1 MSNSPTMRKTG
12 AAVAVLL
19 LGVGASGAGA
29 APRTTAR
36 KPVKSTAVTAKSAA
50 AALPAG
56 ITGLTLEP
64 SAVTLDGSRSL
75 QHLVVTGTTKD
86 GATYDLTEQAR
97 LTLANPK
104 LGKLANGI
112 LTPVADGTTRLT
124 ASLGKLTSA
133 PAEVTVKNT
142 AAPAAIEFVND
153 LMPILAKGGCNSTA
167 CHGSPVGKGG
177 LKLSLFGYEPAEDF
191 KAIAKDADGKRINTK
206 TPEQSLLLQKAVM
219 AVPHAGGMRFKK
231 DSREYKTM
239 LAWLKDGAPGIGEF
253 EARVKQVQVL
263 PEQPWMPQPKATQRL
278 TVMAHMT
285 DGSVQDV
292 TDRALFSSND
302 DAIADVSDG
311 GTVTAKQPGETAVMI
326 RYLGQV
332 AISRI
337 AVLPSW
343 KLPAT
348 KETPTNYIDAA
359 VQAKLQKL
367 RTAQAPLCT
376 DSEFVRRVY
385 LDVCGIAPTAEEAK
399 AFLADTDPAKRSKLI
414 DQLLERPEFVD
425 LWTLKWNDTLR
436 NNPRITRVGAAP
448 FAEWIHEQLAKNRP
462 YNEWVSD
469 IITATGKTSPMQLDI
484 NNLPRQLA
492 RQLEGANAKQRTRI
506 EDMVKDLN
514 ARPANPPANYY
525 VISRDPL
532 DTTSATSQ
540 IFLGVRVECS
550 RCHNHPF
557 EKWTQS
563 DFYGLAAFFT
573 GVQSR
578 GNNQS
583 PSVVTIN
590 ARTNGPRHP
599 KTNEIVEPKTLD
611 DVQVKVEKGEDK
623 RVELAAWMT
632 APENP
637 YFAKSLV
644 NRMWGHYFGRG
655 IVEPVDDFRI
665 TNPASNPAL
674 LDALAKD
681 FVEHKFDLKHMHRSI
696 LNSRTY
702 QESSIPNQY
711 NRHDTSNFARYYPKR
726 LMAEQLFDSIS
737 QATSVYLN
745 SGGGGRRRLRG
756 KAARYGLQAP
766 AGIARVMQMP
776 TAVTGFR
783 GGANAGVMQFL
794 DTFGKPRREVV
805 CDCERSYDGNVGQ
818 ALALINGDEINDKI
832 AASDGRVQ
840 QLVTSGVPEPTLVEE
855 LYLAA
860 LSRRPTKEELD
871 EAGSLLRSAK
881 SKAEGAE
888 DLMWSLLNSRE
899 FLFNH

>member
-1 MSNSPTMRKTG
+1 MRNTG

-19 LGVGASGAGA
+19 LGASASNALA
-29 APRTTAR
+29 APRKPAAR
-36 KPVKSTAVTAKSAA
+36 KPAKAAAVPAKSAA
-50 AALPAG
+50 ATLPAG

-64 SAVTLDGSRSL
+64 STVTLDGPRSL

-86 GATYDLTEQAR
+86 GATYDLTEQVR
-97 LTLANPK
+97 FSLANAK
-104 LGKLANGI
+104 LGKFSHGVM
-112 LTPVADGTTRLT
+112 TPAADGTTRLT

-133 PAEVTVKNT
+133 PVEVTVKNT

-153 LMPILAKGGCNSTA
+153 IMPILAKGGCNSTA

-177 LKLSLFGYEPAEDF
+177 FKLSLFGYEPSEDF
-191 KAIAKDADGKRINTK
+191 KAIAKDLDGKRVNVK
-206 TPEQSLLLQKAVM
+206 APEQSMLLQKSVM
-219 AVPHAGGMRFKK
+219 GVPHAGGMRFTK

-239 LAWLKDGAPGIGEF
+239 LAWLKEGAPGIGEF
-253 EARVKQVQVL
+253 ESRVKQVQVL

-278 TVMAHMT
+278 AVLAHMT
-285 DGSVQDV
+285 DGTVQDV
-292 TDRALFSSND
+292 TDKALFSSND
-302 DAIADVSDG
+302 DAIADVDG
-311 GTVTAKQPGETAVMI
+311 GGVVTAKQPGETAVMI

-337 AVLPSW
+337 AVLPNW
-343 KLPAT
+343 KLPT
-348 KETPTNYIDAA
+348 SKETPANYIDAA

-367 RTAQAPLCT
+367 RTQQAPLCT

-385 LDVCGIAPTAEEAK
+385 LDVCGIVPTAEETK
-399 AFLADTDPAKRSKLI
+399 AFLADTDPSKRSKLI
-414 DQLLERPEFVD
+414 DQLLERPEFTD

-436 NNPRITRVGAAP
+436 NNPRLTRVGAAP
-448 FAEWIHEQLAKNRP
+448 FAEWIREQLAKNRP

-469 IITATGKTSPMQLDI
+469 IITASGKTSPMQIDV
-484 NNLPRQLA
+484 NDPPKQLA
-492 RQLEGANAKQRTRI
+492 RQLEGANPRQRERVEAMI
-506 EDMVKDLN
+506 RDLN
-514 ARPANPPANYY
+514 AQPANPPANYY
-525 VISRDPL
+525 VISKDPL

-573 GVQSR
+573 GVQAK
-578 GNNQS
+578 GNNQT
-583 PSVVTIN
+583 PSVVTVN
-590 ARTNGPRHP
+590 YRNSGPRHP

-611 DVQVKVEKGEDK
+611 DVQVKVEKGEDR

-632 APENP
+632 APGNP
-637 YFAKSLV
+637 YLAKALV
-644 NRMWGHYFGRG
+644 NRLWGHYFGRG
-655 IVEPVDDFRI
+655 IVEPVDDFRV
-665 TNPASNPAL
+665 TNPASNPVL

-681 FVEHKFDLKHMHRSI
+681 FVDHKFDLKHMHRTI

-702 QESSIPNQY
+702 QESSVPNQY
-711 NRHDTSNFARYYPKR
+711 NKFDTSNFARYYPKR

-737 QATSVYLN
+737 QATGIYLN
-745 SGGGGRRRLRG
+745 SARGGRRRGGAGGG
-756 KAARYGLQAP
+756 KVARYGLEAP
-766 AGIARVMQMP
+766 AGISRVMQLP
-776 TAVTGFR
+776 TMVSGYRSGATANVT
-783 GGANAGVMQFL
+783 QFL

-805 CDCERSYDGNVGQ
+805 CDCERSYDGNIGQ
-818 ALALINGDEINDKI
+818 ALALINGDEVNDKI
-832 AASDGRVQ
+832 ASPDGRVQ
-840 QLVTSGVPEPTLVEE
+840 KLVSAGSPDAQVVEE

-860 LSRRPTKEELD
+860 LSRKPSKEELD
-871 EAGSLLRSAK
+871 EAGSLLRSSK